1 MKKVKRRATAALLI
15 AALLVV
21 GLAVYLVRLADDGGA
36 WASYFSGG
44 TPGGTILDRNGVVLY
59 SSDEDG
65 YSFAEDWS
73 TRVSCYHLLG
83 DPNGNV
89 RTGALRQFR
98 DRLAGYSFVEGATSG
113 KTISLSV
120 DSTLNVTAYSALAGR
135 SGAVMLMDYTTGEV
149 LCMVSSPG
157 DDPENPSSEP
167 ADGTYLNK
175 CLSSSFTPGSVFKL
189 VTLAAAIDNI
199 PDLFERSLWCEGEMI
214 VDGALLTCTGNHG
227 SQTIEQALAN
237 SCNCAFGTL
246 ALELGPELMAEYAEK
261 LGMTASLQLDGMD
274 VLPGSFTKGGAGSVG
289 LAWSGVGQ
297 YEDLVCPYAMLRYVS
312 AIANGG
318 SVYEP
323 TLLGHGSLDRETE
336 LLSAETAQRIAEMMN
351 YNVQNAYG
359 SWVFP
364 GLDVSA
370 KTGTAEVGDGTSHAW
385 MTGFLNDPAHP
396 YAFVVILEH
405 AGGGLA
411 NAGPVAN
418 TVLQAAVSGSAS

>member
-98 DRLAGYSFVEGATSG
+98 DRLAGYSFLEGATSG

-135 SGAVMLMDYTTGEV
+135 NGAVMLMDYTTGEV

-274 VLPGSFTKGGAGSVG
+274 VLPGSFTKGEAGSVG

-323 TLLGHGSLDRETE
+323 TLLGHGSLDRETD

>member
-98 DRLAGYSFVEGATSG
+98 DRLAGYSFLEGATSG

-135 SGAVMLMDYTTGEV
+135 NGAVMLMDYTTGEV

-274 VLPGSFTKGGAGSVG
+274 VLPGSFTKGEAGSVG

-323 TLLGHGSLDRETE
+323 TLLGHGSLDRETD

-418 TVLQAAVSGSAS
+418 AVLQAAVSGSAS

>member
-98 DRLAGYSFVEGATSG
+98 DRLAGYSFLEGATSG

-135 SGAVMLMDYTTGEV
+135 RGAVMLMDYTTGEV

-274 VLPGSFTKGGAGSVG
+274 VLPGSFTKGEAGSVG

-364 GLDVSA
+364 GRDVSA
-370 KTGTAEVGDGTSHAW
+370 KTGTAQVGDGTSHAW

>member
-120 DSTLNVTAYSALAGR
+120 DSTLNVAACSALAGR
-135 SGAVMLMDYTTGEV
+135 NGAVMLMDYTTGEV

-214 VDGALLTCTGNHG
+214 VDGALLTCTGSHG

-274 VLPGSFTKGGAGSVG
+274 VLPGSFTKGEAGSVG

>member
-120 DSTLNVTAYSALAGR
+120 DSTLNVTACSALAGR

-274 VLPGSFTKGGAGSVG
+274 VLPGSFTKGEAGSVG

-418 TVLQAAVSGSAS
+418 AVLQAAVSGSAS

>member
-135 SGAVMLMDYTTGEV
+135 NGAVMLMDYTTGEV

-189 VTLAAAIDNI
+189 VTLAAAMDNI

-214 VDGALLTCTGNHG
+214 VDGALLTCTGSHG

-274 VLPGSFTKGGAGSVG
+274 VLPGSFTKGEAGSVG

>member
-59 SSDEDG
+59 SSDEDF

-214 VDGALLTCTGNHG
+214 VDGALLTCTGSHG

>member
-120 DSTLNVTAYSALAGR
+120 DSALNVAAYSALAGR
-135 SGAVMLMDYTTGEV
+135 NGAVMLMDYTTGEV

-199 PDLFERSLWCEGEMI
+199 PDLFERSLWCEGEMT
-214 VDGALLTCTGNHG
+214 VDGALLTCTGSHG

-418 TVLQAAVSGSAS
+418 AVLQAAVSGSAS

>member
-65 YSFAEDWS
+65 CSFAEDWS

-214 VDGALLTCTGNHG
+214 VDGALLTCTGSHG

-274 VLPGSFTKGGAGSVG
+274 VLPGSFTKGEAGSVG

>member
-65 YSFAEDWS
+65 CSFAEDWS

-214 VDGALLTCTGNHG
+214 VDGALLTCTGSHG

-323 TLLGHGSLDRETE
+323 TLLGHGSLDRETD

-418 TVLQAAVSGSAS
+418 AVLQAAVSGSAS

>member
-120 DSTLNVTAYSALAGR
+120 DSTLNVAAYSALAGR
-135 SGAVMLMDYTTGEV
+135 NGAVMLMDYTTGEV

-214 VDGALLTCTGNHG
+214 VDGALLTCTGSHG

-418 TVLQAAVSGSAS
+418 AVLQAAVSGSAS

>member
-135 SGAVMLMDYTTGEV
+135 NGAVMLMDYTTGEV

-274 VLPGSFTKGGAGSVG
+274 VLPGSFTKGEAGSVG

-418 TVLQAAVSGSAS
+418 AVLQAAVSGSVS

>member
-199 PDLFERSLWCEGEMI
+199 PDLFERILWCEGEMI

-274 VLPGSFTKGGAGSVG
+274 VLPGSFTKGEAGSVG

-418 TVLQAAVSGSAS
+418 AVLQAAVSGSAS